1 MAIILK
7 QSTASQEILL
17 GPFLDDTDGKTA
29 ETGLTIANTD
39 IKIWKAGGTSEAS
52 KNSGG
57 ATHIAAGRYYAVLD
71 ATDTDTLG
79 SLEINVHVAGALPVR
94 RECLVVAANVYDS
107 LIGGTDLLQVD
118 VSQFG
123 NSAGTFSS
131 GRPEVNTTHAAGT
144 AWASGAITAA
154 AIAADAITAAKIA
167 DGAIDA
173 ATFAA
178 GAINAAA
185 IASDAITAAKIA
197 NGAIDASTFATGAID
212 AAALAADAGTEIATA
227 VWASAARTL
236 TALDEDSTTLDLDAT
251 IRAAVGLASANL
263 DTQLTAIDDYLD
275 TELAAVK
282 ATTDKL
288 DGMFVQTTDGYIF
301 TTVALAQVWD
311 ETLAAH
317 LTAGSTGQALN
328 AAGAAGDPWTTSL
341 PGAYSAGQAGYIVG
355 TNLNA
360 TISSRASQSSV
371 DTIDGIVDSILLDT
385 AEIGTAGAGLTAL
398 ASAANLAVVA
408 GYLDTEIAAIKA
420 KTDNLPASP
429 AATGDIPSAASVA
442 DAVWDEAV
450 SGHTSSGTFGKAL
463 DDADD
468 RGSRTVIRGT
478 VTTGASTTSIPTS
491 AFSPAGAAADQFKGR
506 IVIFDNDTATA
517 ALRGQATDIT
527 ASSNSSTP
535 TLTVTALTTTPA
547 SGDTFSVV

>member
-1 MAIILK
+1 MINFGPVPIGAVLPVFFSSYAG
-7 QSTASQEILL
+7 STGASVTL
-17 GPFLDDTDGKTA
+17 
-29 ETGLTIANTD
+29 TGLAVTDIEIYKGTSMTQRASDAGYTLLDSDGIDVDGTTGIHAFSIDTGDNTD
-39 IKIWKAGGTSEAS
+39 ASFFAAGSFYTVIVSAVTVDS
-52 KNSGG
+52 QTVNF
-57 ATHIAAGRYYAVLD
+57 IAATFR
-71 ATDTDTLG
+71 
-79 SLEINVHVAGALPVR
+79 
-94 RECLVVAANVYDS
+94 LVPAESSSGVPK
-107 LIGGTDLLQVD
+107 VD
-118 VSQFG
+118 VSHFG
-123 NSAGTFSS
+123 GSAGTFAS

-154 AIAADAITAAKIA
+154 SIAADAITAAKIA

-197 NGAIDASTFATGAID
+197 DGAID
-212 AAALAADAGTEIATA
+212 AATFASGALDA
-227 VWASAARTL
+227 VWSTAARTL

-263 DTQLTAIDDYLD
+263 DTQLAAIDDYID
-275 TELAAVK
+275 TEVAAIK

-288 DGMFVQTTDGYIF
+288 DGMVELTSDGYIF
-301 TTVALAQVWD
+301 KTTALAQVWD

-317 LTAGSTGQALN
+317 LISGSTGQALN
-328 AAGAAGDPWTTSL
+328 AAGAAGDPWTTAL

-355 TNLNA
+355 TNLDA
-360 TISSRASQSSV
+360 TISSRASQTSLDTLDNYV
-371 DTIDGIVDSILLDT
+371 DTEV
-385 AEIGTAGAGLTAL
+385 
-398 ASAANLAVVA
+398 
-408 GYLDTEIAAIKA
+408 AAIKA

-429 AATGDIPSAASVA
+429 AATGDIPSAASIA

-463 DDADD
+463 DDTDD
-468 RGSRTVIRGT
+468 RGARTVVRGT

-491 AFSPAGAAADQFKGR
+491 AFSPAGGAADQFKGR
-506 IVIFDNDTATA
+506 IVVFDNDTATA

-535 TLTVTALTTTPA
+535 TLTVTALTTAPS
-547 SGDTFSVV
+547 SGDTFSVL